1 MRLGASIE
9 RTQRPA
15 MEASFDRTAM
25 DAALASRAFW
35 KDLCESIGDL
45 MFETDR
51 QGRFV
56 FLAPNEVLGHQAH
69 ALIGHAAADLLYA
82 AGASAHGF
90 NPFASQ
96 RAMRMQHAWLQ
107 RRDGSVALFAFSG
120 HPTGSGGM
128 RGVAVDVTRTEEA
141 ARRSADAILTRA
153 MVDRIVDRVREE
165 VLAPRMAR
173 AGLSEL
179 VDCLGAQGAAIA
191 LMPVALGP
199 APDPHGQPATL
210 SAAYS
215 VGFGWDELAPRL
227 RSFLESELLADGAT
241 AVVQTECGHALVC
254 SSHNRFGSPT
264 ALILWRRSG
273 QAAWRDADRT
283 ITVSVAKALRGVIE
297 QDNIQRHMT
306 DQARTDLLTGLL
318 SRRSFLEET
327 RRRTDRLDG
336 DGAPAVLL
344 SVNLDDFRAINDLHG
359 PERGDEALCQAAA
372 LLRDAVRPTD
382 LVCRTVGDSFAIWLD
397 GADMFA
403 AAERAEW
410 LCRDGIS
417 IVLDGEVRRIG
428 LSIGIAC
435 RPANSLEPIE
445 DLFRRAD
452 TALMHAKRNGKGA
465 WRASQQ
471 EIET

>member
-9 RTQRPA
+9 RAQRPA
-15 MEASFDRTAM
+15 ADASCDSAVM
-25 DAALASRAFW
+25 DAALASRALW

-51 QGRFV
+51 HGRFV
-56 FLAPNEVLGHQAH
+56 FLAPSDVLGYQAH
-69 ALIGHAAADLLYA
+69 ILIGHPAADLLCA

-90 NPFASQ
+90 NPFATP
-96 RAMRMQHAWLQ
+96 RAIRMQHAWLR

-128 RGVAVDVTRTEEA
+128 RGVAVDITRTEEA
-141 ARRSADAILTRA
+141 AQRSADAILTHA

-179 VDCLGAQGAAIA
+179 VDCVGAQGAVIA
-191 LMPVALGP
+191 LMPTALSP
-199 APDPHGQPATL
+199 PPDGQPATL

-215 VGFGWDELAPRL
+215 VGSGWDEFAPRL
-227 RSFLESELLADGAT
+227 RTFLESELLEDGAT
-241 AVVQTECGHALVC
+241 AVVQTERGHALVC
-254 SSHNRFGSPT
+254 SNHNRFGSPT

-273 QAAWRDADRT
+273 QPAWRDADRT
-283 ITVSVAKALRGVIE
+283 ITVTVAKALRGVIE

-306 DQARTDLLTGLL
+306 DQSRTDLLTGLL

-327 RRRTDRLDG
+327 RRRMDRLDG

-344 SVNLDDFRAINDLHG
+344 SVNLDDFRSINDLHG
-359 PERGDEALCQAAA
+359 PEHGDEALCQAAA

-382 LVCRTVGDSFAIWLD
+382 LVCRTVADNFAIWLD

-410 LCRDGIS
+410 LCRNGINL
-417 IVLDGEVRRIG
+417 VLDGEVRRIG
-428 LSIGIAC
+428 VSVGIAC